1 MFYGVRAMKV
11 LFVGVFD
18 WNRRSTNTSQLLS
31 FKRAGVNVS
40 GYDYR
45 QKASL
50 MGELKRDEHMRKT
63 VREGNYDLVVY
74 SKCNQVSYKTFADNS
89 MHAKTCLWF
98 MDPIGT
104 YNTEMRKK
112 TALVDYFCCDKE
124 NVLEEALKIN
134 PNSFHVCE
142 GFDSDVDKP
151 QDVAKEYDV
160 SFIGNIYGDRRKW
173 INEIEKPVKIIS
185 SAYGKQHAIEV
196 CKSRI
201 NLNFCTDSGASD
213 RVYKILAAGGFLL
226 TNEWKNRKKHLT
238 DGKECVIFSNYQDLN
253 NKIEYYLN
261 NFDEAQEI
269 AANGLLAS
277 QKWNRVEWAKKI
289 VELYEKT
296 NENAYSRTVDW

>member
-1 MFYGVRAMKV
+1 MSNNRKGTKRVLYGGRVIKV

-31 FKRAGVNVS
+31 LKRVGVDVS

-50 MGELKRDEHMRKT
+50 MGELKRDEHLIKT
-63 VREGNYDLVVY
+63 VREGSYDLIIY
-74 SKCNQVSYKTFADNS
+74 SKCNQVSYKVFTDNNIYT
-89 MHAKTCLWF
+89 KTCLWF
-98 MDPIGT
+98 MDPLRT
-104 YNTEMRKK
+104 YDKEMRRK
-112 TALVDYFCCDKE
+112 TALVNYFCCDKE

-134 PNSFHVCE
+134 TNSFHVCE

-173 INEIEKPVKIIS
+173 ISEIEKPVKIIS
-185 SAYGKQHAIEV
+185 SAYGKQHAV
-196 CKSRI
+196 AVGKSRI
-201 NLNFCTDSGASD
+201 NLNFCTDDGASD

-226 TNEWKNRKKHLT
+226 TNDWKNREKHLT
-238 DGKECVIFSNYQDLN
+238 DGKECVIFNSNQDLN
-253 NKIEYYLN
+253 EKIEYYLN

-269 AANGLLAS
+269 AANGLMVS
-277 QKWNRVEWAKKI
+277 RRWNRLEWAKNI
-289 VELYEKT
+289 VELYDKIE
-296 NENAYSRTVDW
+296 